1 VIGLFLSGSR
11 QGVAAGEIVF
21 AYTVT
26 QAREDTLIE
35 YLKLSAGRRNII
47 SSYMGELH
55 SKVDCDGNNGI

>member
-1 VIGLFLSGSR
+1 MGCFC
-11 QGVAAGEIVF
+11 QGPDKAWLAGEIVF

-35 YLKLSAGRRNII
+35 YLKLSAGRRKII